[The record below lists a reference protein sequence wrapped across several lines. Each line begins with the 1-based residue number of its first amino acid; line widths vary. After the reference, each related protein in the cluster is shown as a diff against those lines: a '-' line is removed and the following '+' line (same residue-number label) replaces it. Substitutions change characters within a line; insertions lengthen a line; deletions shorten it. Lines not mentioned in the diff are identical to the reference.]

1 MNYLMRFLQ
10 TTVGFTVSRYM
21 SIIAKRF
28 LWATMTKSLLFTKY
42 HKCAHLIVRYY
53 LFSIRLCYLH
63 THTHS
68 YIHL

>member
-42 HKCAHLIVRYY
+42 HKY
-53 LFSIRLCYLH
+53 
-63 THTHS
+63 S